1 MIVNGEVWGA
11 NPKIKEVDENSYVSS
26 EKSFITVSTTDLDRH
41 QTQAAKAVNY
51 TRKRWRIFPC
61 DTTKAPIVDRSLGFV
76 HGVKDATSDT
86 KIIAKTWFRYP
97 DAAIG
102 FAIPPDIIVI
112 DCDVKKDSQKRPVSK
127 HGFPDR
133 TGLRSFQ
140 ALVMD
145 LKITGDDLR
154 TLSVRTQSGGTHFYF
169 LMPNGISSFNRTGAL
184 PGLDLKGDGGYVI
197 LPNSQGQY
205 GRYEFLNLAEIRK
218 IPAPLLTWIMQFKEK
233 PENHKILRF
242 PSGNGNVDREEIIRT
257 LKPYWDKADGKR
269 NDLTLAIAGFIARS
283 GGTEAD
289 AIFIIS
295 KLCEITKKGYDHI
308 PGAKYAFRREG
319 KIRGF
324 RTLTKIME
332 EINDDEQ

>member
-1 MIVNGEVWGA
+1 MILNEEGRGC
-11 NPKIKEVDENSYVSS
+11 NPPLIQGDEPSNVSS
-26 EKSFITVSTTDLDRH
+26 EKSLITFSTTDLDKH

-61 DTTKAPIVDRSLGFV
+61 DRTKAPIVDPSLGFI

-102 FAIPPDIIVI
+102 FAIPPELIVI
-112 DCDVKKDSQKRPVSK
+112 DCDVKKDAQKRPLVSN
-127 HGFPDR
+127 
-133 TGLRSFQ
+133 GLLKRIGLESFQ
-140 ALVMD
+140 KLI
-145 LKITGDDLR
+145 LGLNITGDHLH

-242 PSGNGNVDREEIIRT
+242 PSGNGNIDREEIIRT